1 MIPSVSGRGSVKC
14 VSLNILFVFNNR
26 HMLSGCGLMYS
37 LLCHSPS
44 PAPPLTFDN
53 LYSVLEEFKEEWRRL
68 RSWLGVDGVAIGP
81 YDSDEAALKDV
92 VERYLQQEHNR
103 RTWRTVIMALDMI
116 GKVHVADKIMSFAEP
131 VQGGCGYLFTVLCVL
146 VTGFEMDIILC
157 VFVNGFV
164 KQWCADD
171 QGTSLCV

>member
-1 MIPSVSGRGSVKC
+1 
-14 VSLNILFVFNNR
+14 
-26 HMLSGCGLMYS
+26 MYS

-53 LYSVLEEFKEEWRRL
+53 LYIVLEEVKEKWRDL
-68 RSWLGVDGVAIGP
+68 RNWLGVSGVAIGQ

-92 VERYLQQEHNR
+92 VEHFLQQEHSR
-103 RTWRTVIMALDMI
+103 GTWRRVIWALDGI

-146 VTGFEMDIILC
+146 VTGFEMDIILW
-157 VFVNGFV
+157 VLYSF
-164 KQWCADD
+164 A
-171 QGTSLCV
+171 

>member
-1 MIPSVSGRGSVKC
+1 
-14 VSLNILFVFNNR
+14 
-26 HMLSGCGLMYS
+26 MYS

-44 PAPPLTFDN
+44 PATPLTFDN
-53 LYSVLEEFKEEWRRL
+53 LYSVLEEVKEEWSSLRL
-68 RSWLGVDGVAIGP
+68 WLLGVDDATHDQ

-92 VERYLQQEHNR
+92 VEYFLQQEHSR
-103 RTWRTVIMALDMI
+103 GTWRRVIWALDGI

-131 VQGGCGYLFTVLCVL
+131 IQGGCGYLFTVLCVL

-171 QGTSLCV
+171 QGPSLCV